1 MMRTITLEEPIAL
14 AHPVVTVGT
23 FDGIHIGHVSVIKA
37 MTDMARACGGTSVVV
52 TFDPHPRQF
61 IDGADASGVL
71 TSLEE
76 KQHCLAALG
85 VDILAVV
92 EFDDALRQMSPEAFV
107 KCFLVDKLSTRSVI
121 IGYDH
126 GFGRGRQ
133 GGFETM
139 KRLGKQFGFSVF
151 SPPAVCIAEKP
162 VSSTRIRNALLEGDM
177 DTVVQLLGHPYPL
190 WGRVVEGERRG
201 RALGFPTANLLFETQ
216 GKLLPSPGV
225 YAGVARLEQ
234 IHIAVV
240 NYGKRPT
247 FGGQSVLCEVHLL
260 NFSQDLYGKI
270 LPLEIWYRI
279 RGEREFGSKEALIE
293 QIQADIQSAKDMLS
307 RRHTYGGKFWL

>member
-61 IDGADASGVL
+61 IDGADAPGVL

-107 KCFLVDKLSTRSVI
+107 KCFLVDKLSARSVI

-201 RALGFPTANLLFETQ
+201 RALGFPTANLLFETRE
-216 GKLLPSPGV
+216 KILPSPGV
-225 YAGVARLEQ
+225 YAGVLRRLRSDPISPLSITETPD
-234 IHIAVV
+234 IWRAVS
-240 NYGKRPT
+240 T
-247 FGGQSVLCEVHLL
+247 L
-260 NFSQDLYGKI
+260 
-270 LPLEIWYRI
+270 
-279 RGEREFGSKEALIE
+279 
-293 QIQADIQSAKDMLS
+293 
-307 RRHTYGGKFWL
+307 

>member
-1 MMRTITLEEPIAL
+1 MMRTITLEEPVAL

-23 FDGIHIGHVSVIKA
+23 FDGIHIGHVSVIEA
-37 MTDMARACGGTSVVV
+37 MTDMARVCRGTSVVV

-61 IDGADASGVL
+61 IDGADAPGVL

-76 KQHCLAALG
+76 KQHCLASLG

-92 EFDDALRQMSPEAFV
+92 GFDDALRQLSPEVFV
-107 KCFLVDKLSTRSVI
+107 KSFLVDKLSARSVI
-121 IGYDH
+121 VGYDH

-139 KRLGKQFGFSVF
+139 KSLGKQFGFSVF

-162 VSSTRIRNALLEGDM
+162 VSSTRIRNALLKGDM
-177 DTVVQLLGHPYPL
+177 DAVVQLMGHPYPL
-190 WGRVVEGERRG
+190 WGRVVEGEKRG
-201 RALGFPTANLLFETQ
+201 RALGFPTANLLFETP

-234 IHIAVV
+234 LYIAVV

-247 FGGQSVLCEVHLL
+247 FGGDSARCEVHLL
-260 NFSQDLYGKI
+260 NFSQNLYGKI
-270 LPLEIWYRI
+270 LPVEILYRI

-293 QIQADIQSAKDMLS
+293 QIQVDIQTAEDMLS
-307 RRHTYGGKFWL
+307 RHHTDGGKFWR

>member
-1 MMRTITLEEPIAL
+1 MMRTITLEAPVAL

-23 FDGIHIGHVSVIKA
+23 FDGIHIGHVSVIEA
-37 MTDMARACGGTSVVV
+37 MTDMARACKGTSVVV

-61 IDGADASGVL
+61 IDGDDAPGVL

-76 KQHCLAALG
+76 KQHFLASLG

-92 EFDDALRQMSPEAFV
+92 GFDDALRQLSPEAFV
-107 KCFLVDKLSTRSVI
+107 KCFLIDKLSARSVI
-121 IGYDH
+121 VGYDH

-177 DTVVQLLGHPYPL
+177 DAVVQLMGHPYPL
-190 WGRVVEGERRG
+190 WGRVVEGEKRG
-201 RALGFPTANLLFETQ
+201 RALGFPTANLQFETP

-225 YAGVARLEQ
+225 YAGVARLDRP
-234 IHIAVV
+234 HKAVV

-247 FGGQSVLCEVHLL
+247 FGGHSARCEVHLL
-260 NFSQDLYGKI
+260 NFSQNLYGKT
-270 LPLEIWYRI
+270 LPLEIWHRI
-279 RGEREFGSKEALIE
+279 RGEREFESKEALIE
-293 QIQADIQSAKDMLS
+293 QIQADIQTAEDWLS
-307 RRHTYGGKFWL
+307 RHHTDGGKFWR

>member
-1 MMRTITLEEPIAL
+1 MMRTITLEEPVAL

-23 FDGIHIGHVSVIKA
+23 FDGIHIGHVSVIEA
-37 MTDMARACGGTSVVV
+37 MINSARACRGTSVVV

-61 IDGADASGVL
+61 IDGADAPGVL

-76 KQHCLAALG
+76 KQHYLASLG
-85 VDILAVV
+85 VDVLAVV
-92 EFDDALRQMSPEAFV
+92 GFDDALRQLSPEAFV
-107 KCFLVDKLSTRSVI
+107 KRFLIDKLSARSVI

-126 GFGRGRQ
+126 GFGKGRQ
-133 GGFETM
+133 GGSETM

-151 SPPAVCIAEKP
+151 SPPAVLVVEKP
-162 VSSTRIRNALLEGDM
+162 VSSTRIRNALIEGDM
-177 DTVVQLLGHPYPL
+177 DAVVQLMGHPYPL

-201 RALGFPTANLLFETQ
+201 RALGFPTANLMFETP

-225 YAGVARLEQ
+225 YAGVARLDQ
-234 IHIAVV
+234 PYIAVV

-247 FGGQSVLCEVHLL
+247 FGGQAARCEVHLL

-270 LPLEIWYRI
+270 LPLEIWHRI
-279 RGEREFGSKEALIE
+279 RGEREFGSKAALIE
-293 QIQADIQSAKDMLS
+293 QIKADIQTAEDRLS
-307 RRHTYGGKFWL
+307 RHHTDGGKFWH

>member
-1 MMRTITLEEPIAL
+1 MMRTIMLEEPVAL

-23 FDGIHIGHVSVIKA
+23 FDGIHVGHVSVIEA
-37 MTDMARACGGTSVVV
+37 MTNMARARRGTSVVV

-61 IDGADASGVL
+61 IDGADAPGVL

-76 KQHCLAALG
+76 KKHCLAALG

-92 EFDDALRQMSPEAFV
+92 RFDDALRQLSPEAFV
-107 KCFLVDKLSTRSVI
+107 KCFLVDKLSARSVI

-139 KRLGKQFGFSVF
+139 KRLGKQLGFSVF

-162 VSSTRIRNALLEGDM
+162 VSSTRIRNALLDGDM
-177 DTVVQLLGHPYPL
+177 DAVVQLMGHPYPL
-190 WGRVVEGERRG
+190 WGRVVEGEKRG
-201 RALGFPTANLLFETQ
+201 RALGFPTANLLFETP
-216 GKLLPSPGV
+216 GKLLPAPGV
-225 YAGVARLEQ
+225 YAGVARLDQ
-234 IHIAVV
+234 PHIAVV

-247 FGGQSVLCEVHLL
+247 FGGHSVRCEVHLL
-260 NFSQDLYGKI
+260 NFSQNLYGKI

-279 RGEREFGSKEALIE
+279 RGEREFDSKEALIA
-293 QIQADIQSAKDMLS
+293 QIQADIQTAEDRLS
-307 RRHTYGGKFWL
+307 RHYTDGGKFWH

>member
-1 MMRTITLEEPIAL
+1 MMRTITLEAPVAL

-23 FDGIHIGHVSVIKA
+23 FDGIHIGHVSVIGA
-37 MTDMARACGGTSVVV
+37 MTDMARACKGTSVVV

-61 IDGADASGVL
+61 IDGDDAPGVL

-76 KQHCLAALG
+76 KQHFLASLG

-92 EFDDALRQMSPEAFV
+92 GFDDALRQLSPEAFV
-107 KCFLVDKLSTRSVI
+107 KCFLIDKLSTRSVI
-121 IGYDH
+121 VGYDH
-126 GFGRGRQ
+126 GFGKGRQ

-177 DTVVQLLGHPYPL
+177 DAVVQLMGHPYPL
-190 WGRVVEGERRG
+190 WGRVIEGEKRG
-201 RALGFPTANLLFETQ
+201 RALGFPTANLQFETP

-225 YAGVARLEQ
+225 YAGVARLARPYK
-234 IHIAVV
+234 AVV

-247 FGGQSVLCEVHLL
+247 FGGHSAHCEVHLL
-260 NFSQDLYGKI
+260 NFSQNLYGKI
-270 LPLEIWYRI
+270 LPLEIWHRI

-293 QIQADIQSAKDMLS
+293 QIKADIQTAEDRLS
-307 RRHTYGGKFWL
+307 RHHTDGGKFWR